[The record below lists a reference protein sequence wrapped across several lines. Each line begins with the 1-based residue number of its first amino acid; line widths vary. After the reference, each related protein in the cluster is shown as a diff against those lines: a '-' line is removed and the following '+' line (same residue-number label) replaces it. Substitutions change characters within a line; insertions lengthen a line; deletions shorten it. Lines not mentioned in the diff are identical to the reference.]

1 MKRIM
6 VTGGLG
12 FIGSNYIR
20 YMLNK
25 HPDLRIL
32 NLDAVTYAA
41 HLGNHVDNDRLS
53 LEKVDILDAYD
64 VSQQLLF
71 FNPDAIVNF
80 AAETHVDNSIHSP
93 DRFVNTN
100 VLGVKNL
107 LDCIRAVKKRNPD
120 KDIIFHQISTDEVY
134 GSLDLNEDRYWVES
148 DPYLPNSPYSASK
161 ASAEHFVR
169 AYGSTYG
176 VKWLITN
183 SSNNYGPRCHP
194 EKFIP
199 KAITN
204 LLQGKK
210 VPVYGDGWNVRDWIY
225 VEDHCR
231 ALDLVLHSDL
241 GTYGKKFNIGG
252 DEKDVTNLRIL
263 QIICG
268 TLNLVLDD
276 WIEFVPDRPGHDR
289 KYALSSEKLRER
301 TGWSCE
307 TNLVQ
312 GLRKT
317 IDWYDQNREWWE

>member
-20 YMLNK
+20 YMHDK
-25 HPDLRIL
+25 YPDLRIL
-32 NLDAVTYAA
+32 NIDACTYASNGRNLDPRSD
-41 HLGNHVDNDRLS
+41 HHVA
-53 LEKVDILDAYD
+53 DIRDFDEMRRA
-64 VSQQLLF
+64 VRHWK
-71 FNPDAIVNF
+71 PDAIVNF
-80 AAETHVDNSIHSP
+80 AAETHVDRSIEGP
-93 DRFVNTN
+93 EVFLETN
-100 VLGVKNL
+100 ILGVKSL
-107 LDCIRAVKKRNPD
+107 LDAIVAVNEE
-120 KDIIFHQISTDEVY
+120 IVFHQISTDEVY
-134 GSLDLNEDRYWVES
+134 GSLDLNEDRYWVET

-183 SSNNYGPRCHP
+183 SSNNYGPHCHP

-225 VEDHCR
+225 VEDHCA
-231 ALDLVLHSDL
+231 ALDAVLHHGGYDI
-241 GTYGKKFNIGG
+241 KFNIGG
-252 DEKDVTNLRIL
+252 DEQGVTNLRVL

-276 WIEFVPDRPGHDR
+276 WVEFVPDRPGHDR
-289 KYALSSEKLRER
+289 KYALSSAKLREV
-301 TGWSCE
+301 TGWCCK
-307 TNLVQ
+307 TNLIQ
-312 GLRKT
+312 GIRNT
-317 IDWYDQNREWWE
+317 VNWYDKNRDWWQK